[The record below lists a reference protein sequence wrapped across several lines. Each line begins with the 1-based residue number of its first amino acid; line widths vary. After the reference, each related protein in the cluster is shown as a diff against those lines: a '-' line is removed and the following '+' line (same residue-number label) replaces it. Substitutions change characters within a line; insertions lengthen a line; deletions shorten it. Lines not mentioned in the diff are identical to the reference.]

1 MRQEINE
8 MVNNGVSIERL
19 SRQVANDKDAYTA
32 YVRKGE
38 EARAAQGLNL
48 NKILNVSLAQAPT
61 APMMPV
67 FPIIWLNFLAG
78 AGRSICAATVA
89 AAWEEP
95 RGPRTPSTPAAPKAR
110 RSTHAG
116 RPLHRDEKAHV

>member
-61 APMMPV
+61 APVMPV
-67 FPIIWLNFLAG
+67 FPIILLNFLAG
-78 AGRSICAATVA
+78 PATVVCPGMPGA
-89 AAWEEP
+89 HLEKYTHP
-95 RGPRTPSTPAAPKAR
+95 RIHYSAPVHEAKSIYTHSHPPQPA
-110 RSTHAG
+110 
-116 RPLHRDEKAHV
+116 

>member
-67 FPIIWLNFLAG
+67 FPIIWVNFLAG
-78 AGRSICAATVA
+78 AAPPVGAGVA
-89 AAWEEP
+89 GAGLEAQRRP
-95 RGPRTPSTPAAPKAR
+95 LIPSTAAV
-110 RSTHAG
+110 G
-116 RPLHRDEKAHV
+116 

>member
-78 AGRSICAATVA
+78 AALPLCAGIA
-89 AAWEEP
+89 AADWGEQSDPRIHSASAVEE
-95 RGPRTPSTPAAPKAR
+95 
-110 RSTHAG
+110 RSASSNIAE
-116 RPLHRDEKAHV
+116 P